1 MPDHDL
7 FIVSQAWKERF
18 PGASIGILAMKNV
31 RNPSHHYRL
40 EPVKAAMEADLR
52 ERFSEQ
58 DREDLRKHRT
68 LSAYREFYKGFRK
81 TYHVLLQ
88 LESVVHK
95 GRQISGGPGL
105 VEAMFMAELSNLLLT
120 AGHDLDTVEPPMGVR
135 IADGSE
141 RYIRINGQE
150 QELKAGD
157 MYIADQGGVMSSVI
171 YGPDLRTQIQ
181 PNTRRVIYT
190 TYAMP
195 GIDPDTVYDHMAD
208 IEDLVRLF
216 SPRARVEHLE
226 VYPVE

>member
-7 FIVSQAWKERF
+7 FSVSERWREEF
-18 PGASIGILAMKNV
+18 PGAKVGILAMGNV

-40 EPVKAAMEADLR
+40 EPVKAAMEAELR
-52 ERFSEQ
+52 ERFGEQ
-58 DREDLRKHRT
+58 DREDLRAHKT
-68 LSAYREFYKGFRK
+68 LAAYRNFYKRFRK

-88 LESVVHK
+88 LETVVHK
-95 GRQISGGPGL
+95 GKQISGGPGL

-120 AGHDLDTVEPPMGVR
+120 AGHDLDTVEPPIGAHVS
-135 IADGSE
+135 DGTE

-150 QELKAGD
+150 QELKPGD

-181 PNTRRVIYT
+181 PDTRRVVYT
-190 TYAMP
+190 TYAMA
-195 GIDPDTVYDHMAD
+195 GIEADEVYDHLAD

-216 SPRARVEHLE
+216 SPRAKVELLE
-226 VYPVE
+226 VYPDS